1 MLKLLTGP
9 FRWVYSASDR
19 EIMDVGAPTEAG
31 SAASKAYVDSAVAG
45 GGGGAVIDDT
55 IADDASGS
63 NLVTR
68 SAAKIGALIAA
79 ALASVARYA
88 TTRSALA
95 GAVFT
100 SAPCYLA
107 EAGREGTFVFDSSNL
122 SAFVTADTQQGL
134 YVAPASDTTG
144 ASGAWVRKHEGL
156 SNIEWWGAVADD
168 STDNH
173 TAIQAALDT
182 LAALKMTGTEYG
194 YGFGSPG
201 LRIPAR
207 PKPFYSSV
215 TPVVGQTM
223 VIQFDNGGGAAGGC
237 AVLRVPDAVTGL
249 IVDITAAGTVIDRPM
264 LYGGYSATES
274 EHHGIE
280 LRAKAII
287 KHPQIF
293 RFPGDG
299 IHGDGSLYNINDT
312 EIDHPFIQECRDNI
326 FLYSSNANACSINQP
341 HVILARRWG
350 IWLKDTIGRNTITG
364 GDYSSNGWNNNSPA
378 TMCVFSGRVYF
389 VLPGQEVGASTNA
402 PSGTSAINTWWGYL
416 TGSGAVTPTSF
427 QPAWVSGMTWRAGG
441 VMYLSGNSNFNTV
454 VGGYQEGDGPPAF
467 GEGNCVFFHFDAVLV
482 DGNPHGGFIDGNT
495 SQVKVPRTLVVGDV
509 KSPYSGRNLICLG
522 NATFGPDASE
532 VSNADVMV
540 NTTASTA
547 TYNFQ
552 KNGSFTAA
560 LQYNNAD
567 ASLYYLLL
575 TGGSHKF
582 YCNGSSIG
590 VISST
595 GLAVTGTVAATGAV
609 TGSNLSG
616 THSGTSSGTNTGDQ
630 TITLTGDVTGTGVGS
645 FAATIANSSVTLAK
659 MAPMATASVIYRKT
673 AGTGAPEVQTLATL
687 KTDLGLTGTNSG
699 DQTITLTGN
708 VTGSG
713 TGSFA
718 TTIPAG
724 TVTLAMQA
732 NMATAS
738 VVYRKT
744 AGAGAPEV
752 QTLATLKTD
761 LAITESDV
769 TNLTTD
775 LAAKAPLAS
784 PVFTGN
790 IYQPQ
795 PTPTA
800 VNATATLTIAQI
812 LTIIITCSSTTAV
825 SMTLP
830 TGTLTDAGILSGALS
845 TDHGFEWSIINTGSS
860 SGAITVLAGT
870 AHTIVGSATVAI
882 GTSSRWFTRKTATNT
897 FVTTRIA

>member
-223 VIQFDNGGGAAGGC
+223 VIQFENGGGAAGGC

-350 IWLKDTIGRNTITG
+350 IWLKDTIGRSTIVG
-364 GDYSSNGWNNNSPA
+364 GDFSSNGWNNNSPA
-378 TMCVFSGRVYF
+378 TMCVFSGRVYY

-402 PSGTSAINTWWGYL
+402 PSGTNAINTWWGYL

-441 VMYLSGNSNFNTV
+441 VMYLSGGSNFNTV

-467 GEGNCVFFHFDAVLV
+467 GEGHCVFLHCDALLP
-482 DGNPHGGFIDGNT
+482 DGTPYGGFIDGDT
-495 SQVKVPRTLVVGDV
+495 SQVKVPRTLIVGDV
-509 KSPYSGRNLICLG
+509 KTPYDGRRIVCLG
-522 NATFGPDASE
+522 QLIVGPDASE
-532 VSNADVMV
+532 VSNADLMV
-540 NTTASTA
+540 NTTNATAS
-547 TYNFQ
+547 YNFQ
-552 KNGSFTAA
+552 RNGIFTAA
-560 LQYNNAD
+560 LQYNQDQN
-567 ASLYYLLL
+567 LYYVLL
-575 TGGSHKF
+575 TGGSHRF
-582 YCNGSSIG
+582 YCNGSN
-590 VISST
+590 VANISST

-616 THSGTSSGTNTGDQ
+616 TNTGDQ
-630 TITLTGDVTGTGVGS
+630 TITLTGDVTRTGVGS
-645 FAATIANSSVTLAK
+645 FAATIGNSKVTLAK
-659 MAPMATASVIYRKT
+659 IANAAASSKLLGSGAAGSGAPYSELTLGTGFSMSGTTLNFTETGTVQSVSVTTANGVSGSVATATTTPAITLTLGAITPTSVAATGAITTSSGGGLGYATGAGGTVTQATSKSTAVTLNKLSGQVTTTTASMAAAAVVSFTVSNSTIAATDTINLNLASGNAT
-673 AGTGAPEVQTLATL
+673 AGTYRHWVEGIAA
-687 KTDLGLTGTNSG
+687 
-699 DQTITLTGN
+699 
-708 VTGSG
+708 
-713 TGSFA
+713 GSFK
-718 TTIPAG
+718 I
-724 TVTLAMQA
+724 VIE
-732 NMATAS
+732 NRS
-738 VVYRKT
+738 
-744 AGAGAPEV
+744 AGA
-752 QTLATLKTD
+752 LAEALVFNFAVLK
-761 LAITESDV
+761 AV
-769 TNLTTD
+769 
-775 LAAKAPLAS
+775 AA
-784 PVFTGN
+784 
-790 IYQPQ
+790 
-795 PTPTA
+795 
-800 VNATATLTIAQI
+800 
-812 LTIIITCSSTTAV
+812 
-825 SMTLP
+825 
-830 TGTLTDAGILSGALS
+830 
-845 TDHGFEWSIINTGSS
+845 
-860 SGAITVLAGT
+860 
-870 AHTIVGSATVAI
+870 
-882 GTSSRWFTRKTATNT
+882 
-897 FVTTRIA
+897 